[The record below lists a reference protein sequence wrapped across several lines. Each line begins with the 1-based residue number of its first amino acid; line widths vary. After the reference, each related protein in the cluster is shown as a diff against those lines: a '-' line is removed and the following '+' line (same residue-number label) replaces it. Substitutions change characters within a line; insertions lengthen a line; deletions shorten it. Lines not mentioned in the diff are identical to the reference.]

1 MQVYVVEMQ
10 LVTSEIDAYE
20 EVADYTTAEMFRFKF
35 NRWPVQIFETILV
48 ILVVFLDF
56 SWAQAW
62 STLWNIFAGAC
73 QLRSASRMKNTDLN
87 TQFRIETF
95 DP

>member
-20 EVADYTTAEMFRFKF
+20 EVADYTTAEMFR
-35 NRWPVQIFETILV
+35 QILDEKITNIQFLILV

-56 SWAQAW
+56 SQV
-62 STLWNIFAGAC
+62 
-73 QLRSASRMKNTDLN
+73 QV
-87 TQFRIETF
+87 
-95 DP
+95 